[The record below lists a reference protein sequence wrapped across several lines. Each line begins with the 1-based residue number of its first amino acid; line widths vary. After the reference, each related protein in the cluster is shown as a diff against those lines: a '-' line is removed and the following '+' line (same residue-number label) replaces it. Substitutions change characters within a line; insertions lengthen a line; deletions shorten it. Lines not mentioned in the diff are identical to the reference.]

1 MRILSPML
9 LAVLLTLPLSG
20 ASQAEAA
27 FGTITVTGSAT
38 VHVVPDLA
46 TISLGVTT
54 TGATAAAAMD
64 ANTAALSA
72 VTARL
77 KAAGIA
83 DRDMQTSN
91 LALNPNWVTNASGTS
106 SEIQG
111 YVASNLLTVQVRAMN
126 TTGAVLDAAIADGA
140 NTLNALTFGLQNQ
153 RPQADEARKAAVAD
167 ALARARLLA
176 EAAGAKLGAIQSIS
190 EDNAMPPGP
199 QPMYKMTDSASAV
212 PVAAGEV
219 GVTAAVTIMF
229 QIGQ

>member
-20 ASQAEAA
+20 ASQAEAS

-64 ANTAALSA
+64 ANSAALSA

-77 KAAGIA
+77 EAAGIA

-91 LALNPNWVTNASGTS
+91 LSLNPNWVTNASGTS

-111 YVASNLLTVQVRAMN
+111 YIASNMLTVQVRAMN

-140 NTLNALTFGLQNQ
+140 NTLNALSFGLQNQ
-153 RPQADEARKAAVAD
+153 RPQEDEARKAAVAD

-176 EAAGAKLGAIQSIS
+176 EAAGAKLGAVQSIS
-190 EDNAMPPGP
+190 EDNAMPPDP
-199 QPMYKMTDSASAV
+199 QSKYRMTDSAAAV

-219 GVTAAVTIMF
+219 GVTAAVTIVF
-229 QIGQ
+229 QISQ